1 MSMSRLSATKC
12 CLEGRYISHAQ
23 GGQTDAI
30 DQLGKAVYITTL
42 DRTRLL
48 AGTYGKGSK
57 SKTAFITPLGLY
69 QFCVMPFELSATFQ
83 RMADK
88 LVWKGT
94 LLLTWTIWWCTVHRG
109 KSTLSIFSRFSL
121 VSEKQGSRLSL
132 LSANLLTLQVAKP
145 TGARS
150 VLTLTSVITA
160 LVSNKLIVVNTYAQ
174 VFNNKLRVNC
184 HCTLIPKTDHL
195 QYQYKV
201 RLQFC
206 PKHPQTN

>member
-1 MSMSRLSATKC
+1 MA
-12 CLEGRYISHAQ
+12 
-23 GGQTDAI
+23 
-30 DQLGKAVYITTL
+30 
-42 DRTRLL
+42 
-48 AGTYGKGSK
+48 KGAK
-57 SKTAFITPLGLY
+57 DKTAFITPLGLY
-69 QFCVMPFELSATFQ
+69 QFCVMPFELSEAPATFQ

-88 LVWKGT
+88 LVTGLEGYTAAYLDVLVVYSSSWEEH
-94 LLLTWTIWWCTVHRG
+94 LEHLQQ
-109 KSTLSIFSRFSL
+109 FSL

-132 LSANLLTLQVAKP
+132 LSANLLTLQVAKL

-174 VFNNKLRVNC
+174 VFNNKFRVNC